1 MISGKDML
9 VATVVIQASVLLE
22 AMLLGLED
30 VNWGQV
36 DMRSVQTIFCGA
48 LCLPRTRSFS
58 LSISD

>member
-1 MISGKDML
+1 MISVKDML
-9 VATVVIQASVLLE
+9 VATVVIQASVHLQ
-22 AMLLGLED
+22 AMLHGVED

-48 LCLPRTRSFS
+48 LCLPRKRSFS